1 MEVDQNGQNSPSHRS
16 AESRPFWA
24 LTSRRCLEHVMSG
37 KSGGISLCV
46 TFVYTCVYIY
56 IIYIYI
62 FSESLESGEDRIWM
76 NIDESWIWMSMHE
89 CGCIWNMDIKRHDI
103 TQILIYTLYFHIH
116 STSDWLRLYLVD
128 SFNYFWQLLFSSYF
142 RDEAIHVSGN
152 PWRVYVVSFM
162 SYVYLP
168 VI

>member
-1 MEVDQNGQNSPSHRS
+1 MAKILQVTGQRSPGHSEHWHRGDAWS
-16 AESRPFWA
+16 MW
-24 LTSRRCLEHVMSG
+24 CLENLEGYLSVLH
-37 KSGGISLCV
+37 LY
-46 TFVYTCVYIY
+46 TLVYIYIY

-62 FSESLESGEDRIWM
+62 SYIYTYIYIYIYLASLWSL
-76 NIDESWIWMSMHE
+76 NE

>member
-1 MEVDQNGQNSPSHRS
+1 MAKILQVTGQRSPGHSEHWHRGDAWS
-16 AESRPFWA
+16 MW
-24 LTSRRCLEHVMSG
+24 CLENLEGYLSVLH
-37 KSGGISLCV
+37 L
-46 TFVYTCVYIY
+46 YTLVCIYIY

-76 NIDESWIWMSMHE
+76 NIDESWIWMSMNE